1 MGAEESPSAAEHP
14 VLEAQWKD
22 ICKEFREK
30 DSAICKYVAMADVS
44 GSMFSPGRGGGRG
57 RLCGRYGMADATS
70 PITCCIAL
78 SLLIAEIAHPAFRN
92 RVLTFD
98 SNPQWFNLN
107 TGDSLAQKV
116 RQLLGAPWGG
126 STDFYLAMRRIVESC
141 VEAGLAEEDLPTG
154 LVVFSD
160 MQFDAAGGDARGKDC
175 MDRIEALWQEH
186 GYASA
191 PKIIFWNL
199 AANTESFP
207 AQAGTK
213 NVQMVSG
220 FSQNLVKA
228 FVNDTELEVVT
239 PEETLRA
246 LLSEEWLSGLRSA
259 FDPDSTSMEDA
270 VAVAGR
276 CQLLEI
282 EALLANLYPGAGEDA
297 CCEDSDG
304 EGEDDHGKGRGCWG
318 HKRKGSSY
326 GGRGTGKGKG
336 KWKGAGESRRRCRN

>member
-1 MGAEESPSAAEHP
+1 
-14 VLEAQWKD
+14 
-22 ICKEFREK
+22 
-30 DSAICKYVAMADVS
+30 
-44 GSMFSPGRGGGRG
+44 
-57 RLCGRYGMADATS
+57 
-70 PITCCIAL
+70 
-78 SLLIAEIAHPAFRN
+78 
-92 RVLTFD
+92 
-98 SNPQWFNLN
+98 
-107 TGDSLAQKV
+107 
-116 RQLLGAPWGG
+116 
-126 STDFYLAMRRIVESC
+126 VESC

-160 MQFDAAGGDARGKDC
+160 MQFDAAGGDITWKGLHGQDC

-186 GYASA
+186 GYACA

-228 FVNDTELEVVT
+228 FVTDTELEVVT

-246 LLSEEWLSGLRSA
+246 LLSEEWLDELRSA
-259 FDPDSTSMEDA
+259 FDPDSTSLEDA

-276 CQLLEI
+276 GRLVEI
-282 EALLANLYPGAGEDA
+282 ETLLANLYPGAGEGA

-304 EGEDDHGKGRGCWG
+304 EGKDDHGKGHGCWG
-318 HKRKGSSY
+318 HKRSGRSY